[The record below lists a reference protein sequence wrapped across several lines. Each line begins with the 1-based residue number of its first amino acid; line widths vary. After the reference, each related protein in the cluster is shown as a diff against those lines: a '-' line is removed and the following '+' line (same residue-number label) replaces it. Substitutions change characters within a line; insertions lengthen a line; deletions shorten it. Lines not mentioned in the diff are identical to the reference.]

1 MTANEI
7 DKLKQKFISD
17 SLKDLDKAL
26 SEFTK
31 SLVKKILDEVSFD
44 ITAGKI
50 DYSQRNF
57 SIANEVSARLD
68 KYLEPLGEMFK
79 AIGKQMLETANYDAK
94 YFSQLTSGEVTSSQ
108 IYAKLAT
115 ISTAIGI
122 DMQGNIIKDSYID
135 NLTKSAKQSVRNNVI
150 NYLNQSIS
158 GQTHYREFAKGFK
171 ELLIGT
177 KGVDPTLVRYSKQY
191 VHDTMFQ
198 VSAKISEAFA
208 ERLDLKYFLYEGDV
222 IETTRP
228 FCEERAGNVYSVDD
242 VKSWPKAL
250 PYFQENY
257 DFFIHRGGYNCRH
270 NIKYISERQAERMGY
285 KTKKD

>member
-79 AIGKQMLETANYDAK
+79 NIGKQMLETANYDAK
-94 YFSQLTSGEVTSSQ
+94 YFSQITSGEVTTSQ

-122 DMQGNIIKDSYID
+122 DLQGNIIKDSYLD
-135 NLTKSAKQSVRNNVI
+135 NLTKSAAQEVRNSVI
-150 NYLNQSIS
+150 HYMNQSIS
-158 GQTHYREFAKGFK
+158 AQTPYCEFTKGFK
-171 ELLIGT
+171 EILGGAEGI
-177 KGVDPTLVRYSKQY
+177 DPKLVRYSKQY

-198 VSAKISEAFA
+198 VNAKISEAFA